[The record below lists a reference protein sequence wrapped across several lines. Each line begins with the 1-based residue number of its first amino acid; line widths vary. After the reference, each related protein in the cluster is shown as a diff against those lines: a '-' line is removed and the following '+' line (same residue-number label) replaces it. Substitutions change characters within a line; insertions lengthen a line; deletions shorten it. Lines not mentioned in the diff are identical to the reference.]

1 MGNFVFISG
10 NHRVI
15 VCGFFTSIHVFHPSL
30 DFHESCIV
38 HTAMQKCHFPCE
50 HSIRR
55 LEQNIKL
62 AGVHAYNFYLLLK
75 GGLST

>member
-1 MGNFVFISG
+1 MGFSYLFLEIIVSLFVPLLYINSCFP
-10 NHRVI
+10 
-15 VCGFFTSIHVFHPSL
+15 HPSP

-50 HSIRR
+50 HIRR